1 MAVRRWLRERDE
13 AVRRWLCDD
22 CATMAVRRWLCD
34 DGCATMENR
43 CRTNG
48 GKLLL
53 VNAGNPLYNVQT
65 WELLAMKFRL
75 SRRIF
80 NASVVSTLAIGST
93 ATALAEPPSIL
104 KIFRSKQSLPDESLE
119 LKVEH
124 GPWMILAYS
133 FPGSDGKS
141 KAIELAREIRQA
153 LKQPAFVMERTSGVT
168 STLARRERI
177 RNDDNGNPLSV
188 ALEARYANGGQE
200 SVYVVLVGE
209 FTSIDDPRVAD
220 VLEDVRFA
228 KPVSL
233 GEDPKSSTAGSDKT
247 QSSNFLVQQ
256 YRAIMWKRND
266 RKDDYGKMG
275 AAFVTRNPLLPD
287 DYFEAPKV
295 DDFVAN
301 LNKDVEFS
309 LLDCPGKF
317 TVRVASF
324 SGRQVHD
331 FGIGTKG
338 SKLEEISDQLDKAAM
353 DAHVLTTALR
363 KQGVEAYEFHDR
375 TGSYVMVGSFDS
387 LGQEVTAGQ
396 FQYHPGIL
404 EINQKW
410 CGYRVVEAQD
420 RRTGAKGKTT
430 TLNRL
435 ENIPFDIEGKP
446 MAVPRLATSKLYS
459 GSLLGNR

>member
-1 MAVRRWLRERDE
+1 MDVRL
-13 AVRRWLCDD
+13 
-22 CATMAVRRWLCD
+22 
-34 DGCATMENR
+34 
-43 CRTNG
+43 
-48 GKLLL
+48 
-53 VNAGNPLYNVQT
+53 
-65 WELLAMKFRL
+65 L

-80 NASVVSTLAIGST
+80 NASVVSAFAIGAS
-93 ATALAEPPSIL
+93 ASVLAEPPSIL
-104 KIFRSKQSLPDESLE
+104 RMFRSKQALPDESLE

-133 FPGSDGKS
+133 YPGADGKA
-141 KAIELAREIRQA
+141 KAIELAREIRQM
-153 LKQPAFVMERTSGVT
+153 LNQPAFVMERTTGVNA
-168 STLARRERI
+168 TLVKRERI
-177 RNDDNGNPLSV
+177 RTDDNGNPLSV
-188 ALEARYANGGQE
+188 GLEARYANGGQE

-209 FTSIDDPRVAD
+209 FASIEDPRVAD
-220 VLEDVRFA
+220 MLDKVRFA
-228 KPVSL
+228 KPNSL
-233 GEDPKSSTAGSDKT
+233 GVDPNSPSSGSDKT
-247 QSSNFLVQQ
+247 QGNNFLVQQ
-256 YRAIMWKRND
+256 YRSMMWKRND
-266 RKDDYGKMG
+266 RKDNYGKMG

-295 DDFVAN
+295 DEFVAN

-331 FGIGTKG
+331 FGMGTKG
-338 SKLEEISDQLDKAAM
+338 SKLEQPTDLLDRAAM

-363 KQGVEAYEFHDR
+363 KQGIEAYEFHDR
-375 TGSYVMVGSFDS
+375 TGSYVMIGSFDS
-387 LGQEVTAGQ
+387 LGQELTAGQ
-396 FQYHPGIL
+396 FQYNPGML

-410 CGYRVVEAQD
+410 CGFRVVDARD
-420 RRTGAKGKTT
+420 SITGARSKTT

-435 ENIPFDIEGKP
+435 ENVPFDVEGKP